1 MGVGHGHIFPL
12 VVPCPHALWLHCP
25 PLASGDDPLGDHLT
39 TVGTDAD
46 QPVRG
51 GIEHNAI
58 HSHHRATTDT
68 GLRQL
73 AELLGGHRCRAHT
86 LGKIGVPLGPNH
98 QGGVDG
104 SDRHDVVLSGQPV
117 LLRPGVGKVRL
128 AQVEGVASKPRT
140 HAIRHLTQAT
150 HAIRRH
156 GVVVGLQHSAQLPI
170 LPDIDKRC
178 LGNGQLGDQQV
189 ISQAA
194 TGH

>member
-1 MGVGHGHIFPL
+1 MGVGHGHIFSL
-12 VVPCPHALWLHCP
+12 VVPCPHGLGLHGA
-25 PLASGDDPLGDHLT
+25 PLLAGDDLRGHHLP
-39 TVGTDAD
+39 TVGADAD

-51 GIEHNAI
+51 GIEHDAI
-58 HSHHRATTDT
+58 HGDHRATADT

-73 AELLGGHRCRAHT
+73 AELLGGHGCRAHA

-104 SDRHDVVLSGQPV
+104 SDRHNVVLSGQPV

-189 ISQAA
+189 IGKAA
-194 TGH
+194 T